1 MVYDVIVIGAGTAGS
16 VLAARLSEDPSRSVL
31 LLEAGP
37 DYPDLELLPDDLK
50 RGNNLLRS
58 AFGPHSWEYLG
69 NLTEGQSPAI
79 PIPRGKV
86 VGGSGA
92 VNGQVFLRGIPE
104 DYDGWADLGND
115 EWAFARMLPYF
126 RKMESDQ
133 DFQGDFHGA
142 DGPVPVRRYRR
153 MDMAPF
159 AQAFYEA
166 CLAEGF
172 PESLDENSPD
182 ATGIGPVPLNHRDGV
197 RMSMSLAYLSQAR
210 HRLNL
215 TIRANAPARR
225 ILFDGN
231 RAAGVEVEGG
241 GERMTVL
248 GNEIILSSGGIA
260 SPQLLMLSGVGP
272 AAPLADVG
280 IDVVRELPG
289 VGRNLRD
296 HPMAMALYEYQG
308 ELPDDTEAM
317 IQSLLRYTTEGSA
330 TRDDMHIGILSLD
343 PAHVPEGLPLD
354 IEGKCITIYSSVQN
368 ALSAGEL
375 RLRSN
380 NPDDPPVM
388 EYRYMTDHWDLR
400 RAREG
405 VRLSVRLG
413 DHPAFRDLFIRRI
426 SPSDADLASDE
437 ALDAW
442 LLDNIGTQY
451 HTSGTCKMG
460 PVTDPMAVVDQYCR
474 VHGMEG
480 LRVVDTS
487 VMPDVI
493 RANTNCTAVLIAERV
508 ADWVKEAR

>member
-1 MVYDVIVIGAGTAGS
+1 MVYDVIVIGAGSSGS
-16 VLAARLSEDPSRSVL
+16 VLAARLSEDPNRSVL

-37 DYPDLELLPDDLK
+37 DYPDLDLLPDDLK
-50 RGNNLLRS
+50 RGNNFLRS
-58 AFGPHSWEYLG
+58 AFGSHSWEYLG
-69 NLTEGQSPAI
+69 NITERQTAEI

-104 DYDGWADLGND
+104 DYDGWAGLGND
-115 EWAFARMLPYF
+115 EWAFTNMLPYF

-133 DFQGDFHGA
+133 DFGGDFHGS

-153 MDMAPF
+153 EDMVPF
-159 AQAFYEA
+159 ARAFYEA

-182 ATGIGPVPLNHRDGV
+182 ATGIGPAPLNHITGV

-215 TIRANAPARR
+215 TIRANAPVSR
-225 ILFDGN
+225 ILFNGTQ
-231 RAAGVEVEGG
+231 AVGVEVESG

-248 GNEIILSSGGIA
+248 GNEIIVSSGAIA

-272 AAPLADVG
+272 AGHLADMG
-280 IDVVRELPG
+280 IDVVRDLTG
-289 VGRNLRD
+289 VGQNLRD
-296 HPMAMALYEYQG
+296 HPLAMALYEYHG
-308 ELPDDTEAM
+308 EMESDAEAM
-317 IQSLLRYTTEGSA
+317 LQTLLRYTTEGSA
-330 TRDDMHIGILSLD
+330 TRDDMHLGVLSID
-343 PAHVPEGLPLD
+343 PAHVPAGLPLD
-354 IEGKCITIYSSVQN
+354 VEGNCVAIFASVQN

-375 RLRSN
+375 RLRSS

-388 EYRYMTDHWDLR
+388 DFRYMGDPWDLQR
-400 RAREG
+400 TREG
-405 VRLSVRLG
+405 VRLAVRLG
-413 DHPAFRDLFIRRI
+413 DHPAFRGIFNRRI
-426 SPSDADLASDE
+426 FPADADMASDD

-451 HTSGTCKMG
+451 HTSGTCRMG
-460 PVTDPMAVVDQYCR
+460 PATDAMAVVDQYCR
-474 VHGMEG
+474 VHGTEG

-487 VMPDVI
+487 VMPNVI

-508 ADWVKEAR
+508 ADWIKEGS

>member
-1 MVYDVIVIGAGTAGS
+1 MVYDVIAIGAGTAGS

-69 NLTEGQSPAI
+69 NLTEGQSAAI

-104 DYDGWADLGND
+104 DYDGWAAAGND

-133 DFQGDFHGA
+133 DFQGDFHGS

-153 MDMAPF
+153 SDMAPF

-166 CLAEGF
+166 CLSEGF

-225 ILFDGN
+225 VLFDGN
-231 RAAGVEVEGG
+231 RAVGVEVESG
-241 GERMTVL
+241 GERMTVM

-272 AAPLADVG
+272 AEALAAVG
-280 IDVVRELPG
+280 IDSIQELPG

-317 IQSLLRYTTEGSA
+317 IQTLLRYTTEGSA

-354 IEGKCITIYSSVQN
+354 IEGKCITIYSSIQN

-375 RLRSN
+375 RLRSS

-388 EYRYMTDHWDLR
+388 EFRYMTDPWDLQ

-405 VRLSVRLG
+405 VRLSARLG
-413 DHPAFRDLFIRRI
+413 DHPAFRGLFTRRI

-442 LLDNIGTQY
+442 LLENVGTQY

-460 PVTDPMAVVDQYCR
+460 PADDPMAVVDQYCR
-474 VHGMEG
+474 VYGIEG

-508 ADWVKEAR
+508 ADWVKDGR

>member
-16 VLAARLSEDPSRSVL
+16 VLAARLSEDPGRSVL

-69 NLTEGQSPAI
+69 NLTEGQSAAI

-104 DYDGWADLGND
+104 DYDGWAAVGNN
-115 EWAFARMLPYF
+115 EWAFANMLPYF

-133 DFQGDFHGA
+133 DFRGDFHGSE
-142 DGPVPVRRYRR
+142 GPVPVRRYRR
-153 MDMAPF
+153 EDMAPF

-231 RAAGVEVEGG
+231 RSVGVEVESG
-241 GERMTVL
+241 GERMTAL
-248 GNEIILSSGGIA
+248 GNQIILSSGGIA

-272 AAPLADVG
+272 AEALTEVG
-280 IDVVRELPG
+280 IDVVHELPG

-317 IQSLLRYTTEGSA
+317 IQTLLRYTTEEST

-343 PAHVPEGLPLD
+343 PAHVPAGLPLD
-354 IEGKCITIYSSVQN
+354 IEGKCITIYSSIQN

-375 RLRSN
+375 RLRSS

-388 EYRYMTDHWDLR
+388 EFRYMADPWDLQ

-413 DHPAFRDLFIRRI
+413 DHPAFRGLFTRRI
-426 SPSDADLASDE
+426 SPADADLASDE

-442 LLDNIGTQY
+442 LLANVGTQY
-451 HTSGTCKMG
+451 HTSGTCRMG
-460 PVTDPMAVVDQYCR
+460 PADDPMAVVDQYCR
-474 VHGMEG
+474 VHGLYG

-508 ADWVKEAR
+508 ADWVKEGR

>member
-16 VLAARLSEDPSRSVL
+16 VLAARLSEDPGRSVL
-31 LLEAGP
+31 LLETGP

-69 NLTEGQSPAI
+69 NLTEGQSAAI

-104 DYDGWADLGND
+104 DYDGWAAVGNN
-115 EWAFARMLPYF
+115 EWAFANLLPYF

-133 DFQGDFHGA
+133 DFQGDFHGP

-153 MDMAPF
+153 EDMAPF

-166 CLAEGF
+166 CLSEGF

-231 RAAGVEVEGG
+231 RAVGVEVESG
-241 GERMTVL
+241 GERMTVM

-272 AAPLADVG
+272 AEALAAVG
-280 IDVVRELPG
+280 IDVVHQLPG

-317 IQSLLRYTTEGSA
+317 IQTLLRYTTEGSA

-354 IEGKCITIYSSVQN
+354 IQGKCITIYSSIQN

-375 RLRSN
+375 RLRSSD
-380 NPDDPPVM
+380 PDDPPVM
-388 EYRYMTDHWDLR
+388 EFRYMTDPWDLQ

-413 DHPAFRDLFIRRI
+413 DHPAFRGLFTRRI
-426 SPSDADLASDE
+426 SPADADLASDE

-442 LLDNIGTQY
+442 LLENVGTQY
-451 HTSGTCKMG
+451 HTSGTCRMG
-460 PVTDPMAVVDQYCR
+460 PAADPMAVVDQYCR
-474 VHGMEG
+474 VHGLDG

-508 ADWVKEAR
+508 ADWVKEGR